1 MARRGA
7 LDRPLNYRMRLKED
21 CGYGSM
27 SELSVRR
34 PRGRQSAGSIAQA
47 RRVQRVAG
55 GGLNRLH
62 IHSGEGHNKIPNE
75 SKERENVKNEK
86 GKKGNEKKGQG
97 DRYGGHHGTQS
108 QYHDDGGNV
117 LDGPPEATEK
127 TRTIS
132 ATMADSPSVAAR
144 GTSPPNAV
152 RTPKN
157 SEVSETYFP
166 PPRTWLT
173 RKTQCNPQ
181 SRKSPRP
188 THDSRK
194 PLQHLSTAQPIL
206 VPVARTAAKSSRLTD
221 RRLDSRVKGADIY
234 VARLAWKRA
243 ESPSPQPKHS
253 RGPRHCSTP
262 DSSGS
267 STDGGKEAE
276 ASSSPSRSL
285 YNELSPLSQSCSPT
299 YSPSPS
305 PPPAAPA
312 SVSSKS
318 APLLSATSSRPC
330 YRCISYMHGAGIR
343 RVFWTNSD
351 GEWEGGKV
359 REMVEALEFAG
370 GSAAGAGKREVE
382 GTGKGM
388 GMGMGPGTGGMGMF
402 VTKHEV
408 LMLRRREM
416 GGA

>member
-21 CGYGSM
+21 CGCGSM

-34 PRGRQSAGSIAQA
+34 PRGRQSTGSIAQA
-47 RRVQRVAG
+47 GRVQRVAG

-62 IHSGEGHNKIPNE
+62 IHSGEGHNNIPNE

-86 GKKGNEKKGQG
+86 GKKGQG

-157 SEVSETYFP
+157 SEVSETYCP

-221 RRLDSRVKGADIY
+221 RRLDSHVKGADIY

-253 RGPRHCSTP
+253 RELRHCSTP

-267 STDGGKEAE
+267 STDGKETE
-276 ASSSPSRSL
+276 ASQSRSRSL
-285 YNELSPLSQSCSPT
+285 HDELSPLSRSCSPT
-299 YSPSPS
+299 HSSTHSPS
-305 PPPAAPA
+305 PPPALAPVPEPAKA
-312 SVSSKS
+312 SP

-330 YRCISYMHGAGIR
+330 YRCVSYMHGAGIR
-343 RVFWTNSD
+343 RVFWTNAD

-370 GSAAGAGKREVE
+370 GSAAGAGKREGE
-382 GTGKGM
+382 GM
-388 GMGMGPGTGGMGMF
+388 GKGMGMF